1 MNPAHRALRDATAQA
16 HEAVDAV
23 FSRFDLTDATD
34 YAAFLGAH
42 AEAFLPIEA
51 ALDAAGAADLIEDW
65 PERKRGDLIL
75 QDLTQL
81 RHPGEGRDPESQ
93 AKPFPALGPGLRR
106 DDEGWICGTLYVLEG
121 SRLGGKLLARRL
133 APGLPANY
141 LNANQPSGNWRLLL
155 ERIDTIL
162 YRPDS
167 LAVAIAAA
175 REAFAAFERSGSKWL
190 KEDSCPNRISKSI

>member
-1 MNPAHRALRDATAQA
+1 VTAKALSKRI
-16 HEAVDAV
+16 EEK
-23 FSRFDLTDATD
+23 FDLGYHFKHVDTI
-34 YAAFLGAH
+34 F
-42 AEAFLPIEA
+42 
-51 ALDAAGAADLIEDW
+51 
-65 PERKRGDLIL
+65 
-75 QDLTQL
+75 
-81 RHPGEGRDPESQ
+81 
-93 AKPFPALGPGLRR
+93 
-106 DDEGWICGTLYVLEG
+106 
-121 SRLGGKLLARRL
+121 ARVFG
-133 APGLPANY
+133 PGLPANY